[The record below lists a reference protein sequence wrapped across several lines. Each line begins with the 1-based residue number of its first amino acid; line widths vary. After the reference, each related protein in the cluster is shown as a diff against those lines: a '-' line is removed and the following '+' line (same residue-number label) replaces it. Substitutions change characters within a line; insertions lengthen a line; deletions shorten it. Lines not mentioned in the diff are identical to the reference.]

1 MLGIDADFDDLKGG
15 REEID
20 ERPRSKAYLIAFLAS
35 PKHRTRGPVV
45 RFEPVAKE
53 GVVLLAT
60 EDACAERTRG
70 MDRQRRRAA
79 YFSGVNSDSSATLFV
94 GVFRSNRVGVR
105 DFCVELRE
113 SN

>member
-1 MLGIDADFDDLKGG
+1 M
-15 REEID
+15 
-20 ERPRSKAYLIAFLAS
+20 
-35 PKHRTRGPVV
+35 
-45 RFEPVAKE
+45 RFETVAKE
-53 GVVLLAT
+53 GVVLLAA
-60 EDACAERTRG
+60 EDARAEITMGVDRLG
-70 MDRQRRRAA
+70 MRAT